1 MKLALPQTERAA
13 VDRALLHSLELLT
26 TDEAVGSLV
35 ARFGAATSRRPA
47 LVGDVLITLRLIEQ
61 GLIAL

>member
-1 MKLALPQTERAA
+1 LQ
-13 VDRALLHSLELLT
+13 SLDLLT
-26 TDEAVGSLV
+26 DDEAVRSLI
-35 ARFGAATSRRPA
+35 ARFAAGTSRRPA